1 MLISISLCCY
11 NSPTQPLH
19 EKQGS
24 MIKKESKDAKRNF
37 TAEVIATYQCKPDK
51 SQSIYWDAKTTGLG
65 LRVTSAGAKSYIF
78 ETSLVNKTLRMTIG
92 DVSNYSISKA
102 RDEAISLKAMTNK
115 GIDPRQVKADQI
127 ANNQT
132 KAQAKSEIAS
142 ALLLRDKRESITLGK
157 VWLEYIA
164 ERKEAKE
171 GKDNSW
177 SDRHYQDHVKMI
189 HAGGVQRKR
198 SDKLTEA
205 APLASLTKLKLVNIT
220 TSKVN
225 EWANDEANKRPTQ
238 ARLAFRLLR
247 AFLSW
252 CNKHEIYGPI
262 VTENAAKNEVARKR
276 LGKPQT
282 KNDVLEREQ
291 LPAWFAAVK
300 QINNPVISVYLQTL
314 LLTGRRREQIAELKW
329 ADIDFQW
336 NKITMKD
343 KTEYN
348 PSIPLTPYVAHLL
361 HSLPRR
367 NLYVFSSPTAKSG
380 YLADPSNA
388 HRVACT
394 EAGVELT
401 LHGLRRSFAT
411 LCEWIETPAG
421 IAAQIQGH
429 APQGVR
435 EQNYIRRPLDLLRM
449 WHTRIEKWIL
459 DEAKVSF
466 INEKLDLLAIE
477 NND

>member
-1 MLISISLCCY
+1 MTTDKHIS
-11 NSPTQPLH
+11 
-19 EKQGS
+19 KVKDV
-24 MIKKESKDAKRNF
+24 KKNF
-37 TAEVIATYQCKPDK
+37 TAEVIATYQCKAGK

-78 ETSLVNKTLRMTIG
+78 ETSLNNKTIRITIG
-92 DVSNYSISKA
+92 DVRTYSIKA
-102 RDEAISLKAMTNK
+102 AQVEATNLKAMTDK
-115 GIDPRQVKADQI
+115 GIDPRQVKAEQI
-127 ANNQT
+127 ASNEAKVQARKYEAIALT
-132 KAQAKSEIAS
+132 LQDQMESVTVGKAWI
-142 ALLLRDKRESITLGK
+142 
-157 VWLEYIA
+157 EYIA

-171 GKDNSW
+171 GKESSW
-177 SDRHYQDHVKMI
+177 SDRHYKDHVKMI
-189 HAGGVQRKR
+189 HTGGVQRKR
-198 SDKLTEA
+198 SKKLTEA
-205 APLASLTKLKLVNIT
+205 APLASLAKLKLVEIT
-220 TSKVN
+220 PAKVT
-225 EWANDEANKRPTQ
+225 EWANDEADRRPTQ

-252 CNKHEIYGPI
+252 CNKHETYGQI
-262 VTENAAKNEVARKR
+262 VTDNAAKNEVARKR
-276 LGKPQT
+276 LGRPQT
-282 KNDVLEREQ
+282 KNDVLQREQ

-300 QINNPVISVYLQTL
+300 QINNPVINVYLQTL

-329 ADIDFQW
+329 TDIDFQW

-343 KTEYN
+343 KTEHT

-361 HSLPRR
+361 QSLPRR
-367 NLYVFSSPTAKSG
+367 NQYVFSSPTAKAG
-380 YLADPSNA
+380 YLADPSDA
-388 HRVACT
+388 HRKACA

-449 WHTRIEKWIL
+449 WHVKIEAWIL
-459 DEAKVSF
+459 EQAGIKFVPVQAGLSIVST
-466 INEKLDLLAIE
+466 A
-477 NND
+477 

>member
-1 MLISISLCCY
+1 MAKVKLTAGRITDFQCPEGKAQTFLWCS
-11 NSPTQPLH
+11 
-19 EKQGS
+19 EVQGLAVRATAGS
-24 MIKKESKDAKRNF
+24 SRKR
-37 TAEVIATYQCKPDK
+37 
-51 SQSIYWDAKTTGLG
+51 
-65 LRVTSAGAKSYIF
+65 YIF
-78 ETSLVNKTLRMTIG
+78 ESKVNGKTMRKTIG
-92 DVSNYSISKA
+92 EVSIWSISDAQAEA
-102 RDEAISLKAMTNK
+102 RRLQVEIDGGN
-115 GIDPRQVKADQI
+115 DPRQQEKDKQNAELARLKAEKDTAEARVLQ
-127 ANNQT
+127 
-132 KAQAKSEIAS
+132 
-142 ALLLRDKRESITLGK
+142 DKRESVTLGK

-171 GKDNSW
+171 GKENSW
-177 SDRHYQDHVKMI
+177 SDRHYNDHVKMV
-189 HAGGVQRKR
+189 HAGGIQRKR
-198 SDKLTEA
+198 SNKLTEA
-205 APLASLTKLKLVNIT
+205 APLASLLDVKLIDIT
-220 TSKVN
+220 ADRVT
-225 EWANDEANKRPTQ
+225 EWANTEAIKRPTQ

-252 CNKHEIYGPI
+252 CNKHKSYGQI
-262 VTENAAKNEVARKR
+262 IKDNAAKNDVARKR

-282 KNDVLEREQ
+282 KNDVLQREQ

-300 QINNPVISVYLQTL
+300 QINNPVINAYLQTL

-343 KTEYN
+343 KTERN
-348 PSIPLTPYVAHLL
+348 PSIPLTPYVAILL
-361 HSLPRR
+361 QSLPRR
-367 NLYVFSSPTAKSG
+367 NQYVFSSPTAKAG
-380 YLADPSNA
+380 YLADPSDA
-388 HRVACT
+388 HRKACA

-449 WHTRIEKWIL
+449 WHVKIEAWIL
-459 DEAKVSF
+459 EQAGVKFVPAKTRLHIVTT
-466 INEKLDLLAIE
+466 KRKAI
-477 NND
+477 

>member
-1 MLISISLCCY
+1 MAKVKLTAGRIADFECPEGKGQAFLWC
-11 NSPTQPLH
+11 N
-19 EKQGS
+19 EVQGLAVRATAGS
-24 MIKKESKDAKRNF
+24 SRKR
-37 TAEVIATYQCKPDK
+37 
-51 SQSIYWDAKTTGLG
+51 
-65 LRVTSAGAKSYIF
+65 YIF
-78 ETSLVNKTLRMTIG
+78 ETKVKSKTMRKTIG
-92 DVSNYSISKA
+92 EVGVWSIADAQAEA
-102 RDEAISLKAMTNK
+102 RRLQVEIDN
-115 GIDPRQVKADQI
+115 GHDPRQQDKDKEVAKVNELQ
-127 ANNQT
+127 AN
-132 KAQAKSEIAS
+132 KEAAA
-142 ALLLRDKRESITLGK
+142 ALKLQDVRESVTMGK

-171 GKDNSW
+171 GKEKSW
-177 SDRHYQDHVKMI
+177 SDRHYNDHVKMV

-198 SDKLTEA
+198 SKKLTEA
-205 APLASLTKLKLVNIT
+205 APLASLLDIRLVDIT
-220 TSKVN
+220 ADKVTD
-225 EWANDEANKRPTQ
+225 WANTESNKRPTQ

-252 CNKHEIYGPI
+252 CKTHKVYKQI
-262 VTENAAKNEVARKR
+262 VTDNAAKNDFARKR

-282 KNDVLEREQ
+282 KNDVLQREQ

-329 ADIDFQW
+329 TDIDFKW

-343 KTEYN
+343 KTEHN

-361 HSLPRR
+361 QSLPRR
-367 NLYVFSSPTAKSG
+367 NEFVFSSPAAKAG
-380 YLADPSNA
+380 YLADPSDA
-388 HRVACT
+388 HRKACA

-411 LCEWIETPAG
+411 LCEWIETPSG

-449 WHTRIEKWIL
+449 WHVKIEAWIL
-459 DEAKVSF
+459 EQADVKF
-466 INEKLDLLAIE
+466 LPTTQKLHVVA
-477 NND
+477 

>member
-1 MLISISLCCY
+1 MTTVSHTS
-11 NSPTQPLH
+11 
-19 EKQGS
+19 KV
-24 MIKKESKDAKRNF
+24 KDAKKNF
-37 TAEVIATYQCKPDK
+37 TAEVIATYQCKAGK
-51 SQSIYWDAKTTGLG
+51 SQTIYWDAKTTGLG
-65 LRVTSAGAKSYIF
+65 LRVTSTGAKSYIF
-78 ETSLVNKTLRMTIG
+78 ETSLNNKTIRMTIG
-92 DVSNYSISKA
+92 DVRTYSIKMA
-102 RDEAISLKAMTNK
+102 QVEATNLKAMTDK

-127 ANNQT
+127 ANDVAKVQAKADKANALALQT
-132 KAQAKSEIAS
+132 KM
-142 ALLLRDKRESITLGK
+142 ESVTVGK
-157 VWLEYIA
+157 AWLEYIA

-171 GKDNSW
+171 GKENSW
-177 SDRHYQDHVKMI
+177 SDRHYKDHVKMI

-205 APLASLTKLKLVNIT
+205 APLASLAKLKLVDIT
-220 TSKVN
+220 AAKVT
-225 EWANDEANKRPTQ
+225 EWANTEAKKRPTQ

-252 CNKHEIYGPI
+252 CNKHEAYGQI
-262 VTENAAKNEVARKR
+262 VTDNAAKNEVARKR

-282 KNDVLEREQ
+282 KNDVLQREQ

-300 QINNPVISVYLQTL
+300 QINNPVINAYLQTL

-329 ADIDFQW
+329 TDIDFQW

-343 KTEYN
+343 KTEHN

-361 HSLPRR
+361 QSLPRR
-367 NLYVFSSPTAKSG
+367 NQFVFSSPTAKAG
-380 YLADPSNA
+380 YLADPSDA
-388 HRVACT
+388 HRKACA

-449 WHTRIEKWIL
+449 WHVKIEAWMLEQADIKFEPVKAGL
-459 DEAKVSF
+459 HVVKTA
-466 INEKLDLLAIE
+466 
-477 NND
+477 

>member
-1 MLISISLCCY
+1 MTTVSHTS
-11 NSPTQPLH
+11 
-19 EKQGS
+19 KVKDV
-24 MIKKESKDAKRNF
+24 KKNF
-37 TAEVIATYQCKPDK
+37 TAEVIATYQCKAGK

-65 LRVTSAGAKSYIF
+65 LRVTSNGAKSYIF
-78 ETSLVNKTLRMTIG
+78 ETSLNNKTIRITIG
-92 DVSNYSISKA
+92 DIRTYSIKA
-102 RDEAISLKAMTNK
+102 AQVEATNLKAMTDK

-127 ANNQT
+127 ANNEA
-132 KAQAKSEIAS
+132 KAKAERDA
-142 ALLLRDKRESITLGK
+142 ALALALQEQRESVTLGK

-171 GKDNSW
+171 GKEKSW
-177 SDRHYQDHVKMI
+177 SDRHYKDHVKLI

-198 SDKLTEA
+198 SNKLTEA
-205 APLASLTKLKLVNIT
+205 APLASLAKLKLVDIT
-220 TSKVN
+220 PAKVT
-225 EWANDEANKRPTQ
+225 EWANTEAERRPTQ

-252 CNKHEIYGPI
+252 CKTHETYGLI
-262 VTENAAKNEVARKR
+262 ITENAAKNDVARKR

-282 KNDVLEREQ
+282 KNDVLQREQ
-291 LPAWFAAVK
+291 LPVWFAAVK
-300 QINNPVISVYLQTL
+300 QINNPVISAYLQTL

-329 ADIDFQW
+329 TDIDFQW
-336 NKITMKD
+336 NKITMRD
-343 KTEYN
+343 KTEHK

-361 HSLPRR
+361 QSLPRR
-367 NLYVFSSPTAKSG
+367 NKYVFSSLTAKTG
-380 YLADPSNA
+380 YLSDPSDA
-388 HRVACT
+388 HRKACA

-449 WHTRIEKWIL
+449 WHIKIEEWIL
-459 DEAKVSF
+459 EQAE
-466 INEKLDLLAIE
+466 INFFPETAPNRLQLVK
-477 NND
+477 